1 MSTES
6 KPQMIRHDEQMVGLT
21 VVMPLATF
29 RKLKRASGDDMR
41 LWSNEIIR
49 LIEKAARP

>member
-1 MSTES
+1 V
-6 KPQMIRHDEQMVGLT
+6 KAAVPQMIRHDEQMVGLT

-29 RKLKRASGDDMR
+29 RKLTRSTGEDMR

-49 LIEKAARP
+49 LIERGAK